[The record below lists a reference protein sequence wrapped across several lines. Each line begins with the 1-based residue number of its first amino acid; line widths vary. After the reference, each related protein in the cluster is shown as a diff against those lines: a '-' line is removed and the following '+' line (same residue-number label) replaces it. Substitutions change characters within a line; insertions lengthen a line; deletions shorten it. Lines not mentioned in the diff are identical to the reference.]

1 MVADLVMDVRAGTP
15 PARPE
20 KPDRAPDLDLF
31 ATAHGNLSEMRVT
44 RHQSVAVIDLDHP
57 PVAAATAGEH
67 HLAVGGGRHRLLVRP
82 GHVHA
87 VMPRGPAVERIRPN
101 TELAGKDRKS
111 TRLN

>member
-57 PVAAATAGEH
+57 PVAAATAGYH
-67 HLAVGGGRHRLLVRP
+67 HLPVGGGRHRLHVRP
-82 GHVHA
+82 CPVQD
-87 VMPRGPAVERIRPN
+87 VFPPGPSVDGPPHN
-101 TELAGKDRKS
+101 THTD
-111 TRLN
+111 